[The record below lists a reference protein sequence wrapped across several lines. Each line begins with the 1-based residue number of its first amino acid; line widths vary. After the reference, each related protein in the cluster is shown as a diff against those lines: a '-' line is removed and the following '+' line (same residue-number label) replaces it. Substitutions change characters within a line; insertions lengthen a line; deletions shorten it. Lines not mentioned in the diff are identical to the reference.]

1 MWPLHICNN
10 REDSFGQAYKNTHK
24 GAPLYLWNL
33 WFPVSAKMS
42 NDVILLICCQYV
54 QLTDLFSSHIL
65 WSFLIYWI
73 KIYYDFSF
81 SALTLSS
88 LWRHRRSHTGEK
100 PYECE
105 QCGQQYADS
114 KRLRDHMYKHNN
126 VKPFMCHKC
135 GYTCRRKDNLQVCYS
150 ASIA

>member
-1 MWPLHICNN
+1 M
-10 REDSFGQAYKNTHK
+10 
-24 GAPLYLWNL
+24 
-33 WFPVSAKMS
+33 
-42 NDVILLICCQYV
+42 LICPV
-54 QLTDLFSSHIL
+54 NRFIELLFSDLFTLLNQNFSNL
-65 WSFLIYWI
+65 
-73 KIYYDFSF
+73 SF

-135 GYTCRRKDNLQVCYS
+135 GYTCRRKDNLQVCDVYLQ
-150 ASIA
+150 SIK